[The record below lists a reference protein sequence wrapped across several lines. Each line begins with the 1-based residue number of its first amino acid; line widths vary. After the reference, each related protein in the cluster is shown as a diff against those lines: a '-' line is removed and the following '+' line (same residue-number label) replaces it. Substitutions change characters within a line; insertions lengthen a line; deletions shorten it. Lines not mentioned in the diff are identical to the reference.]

1 MVYLNQ
7 EKHIYAEDIKGASPN
22 QETFVY
28 EYASEREQKQLEM
41 QRESVEVLQQLQRD
55 TFAKNQQLERI
66 AKRLKEMDKNK
77 KDQQQMQEKVFNRL
91 DVLDENI
98 KKENKQLNQ
107 IIAAQESAKAQG
119 DDVKANQA
127 SIHAKLEKIAEV
139 NETVKK
145 KIEKQENKQEE
156 VENQRKEEL
165 TVLHERLDKQEA
177 WLEKLIRQVHDL
189 RGIIY
194 ERADEVI
201 KKVEKSI
208 QLFGSKWNVA
218 RRTDSESSKETIKK

>member
-7 EKHIYAEDIKGASPN
+7 EKHIYAEDIKGASSN

-66 AKRLKEMDKNK
+66 AKRLKEMDKNE

-91 DVLDENI
+91 DVLDKNI

-107 IIAAQESAKAQG
+107 IIAAQESAKEEEDG
-119 DDVKANQA
+119 FKANQA
-127 SIHAKLEKIAEV
+127 LIQVKLEKIDEV
-139 NETVKK
+139 SEAVKK
-145 KIEKQENKQEE
+145 KVEEQGNKLDEMD
-156 VENQRKEEL
+156 NQRKEEL
-165 TVLHERLDKQEA
+165 AVLHERLDKQEA
-177 WLEKLIRQVHDL
+177 
-189 RGIIY
+189 
-194 ERADEVI
+194 
-201 KKVEKSI
+201 
-208 QLFGSKWNVA
+208 
-218 RRTDSESSKETIKK
+218 